1 MRTSPGATLSAI
13 GPRLAVLGALVL
25 AAVGLRAADLQ
36 DASNRGWRL
45 DDLSGSTP
53 YLAVAAGV
61 GLLVVLGVIAWA
73 MTGSRKGQLTGR
85 RRRSTWATLLLLGAG
100 ALVVVLLP
108 PRGPAAQLAGG
119 RPAPVPLPLPK
130 GHTAPAA
137 TSHSGAAVVL
147 LLLAVVLLTMFLAA
161 RGRRAPE
168 PAPEA
173 AGPELADGL
182 AAAAAVLRERPADD
196 PRQRVVAA
204 YAAFEQA
211 LAGRGLQRGAAGTP
225 TALLQRAVD
234 GGAPEGPAEAL
245 TRLFGAARFGAAP
258 VSEADVDAAAVAL
271 RDLLAAGAGSSR
283 SGAARSGAVRSGAA
297 RAGAAR

>member
-13 GPRLAVLGALVL
+13 GLRLAVLGALVL

-36 DASNRGWRL
+36 GASNRGWRL

-53 YLAVAAGV
+53 YLAVAGGV
-61 GLLVVLGVIAWA
+61 GLLVVLAVIAWA
-73 MTGSRKGQLTGR
+73 MTGSRKGQLPGR

-108 PRGPAAQLAGG
+108 PRGPAGQLAGG
-119 RPAPVPLPLPK
+119 RPAPVPLPK
-130 GHTAPAA
+130 GRAAPAA

-147 LLLAVVLLTMFLAA
+147 LLLAVVLLTVFLAA

-168 PAPEA
+168 PAPEAA

-196 PRQRVVAA
+196 PRERVVAA

-234 GGAPEGPAEAL
+234 GGAPAGPAGAL

-258 VSEADVDAAAVAL
+258 VSEADVDAAEVAL
-271 RDLLAAGAGSSR
+271 RALLASGAGSSR
-283 SGAARSGAVRSGAA
+283 SGAPRSGAA
-297 RAGAAR
+297 RSGTAR

>member
-1 MRTSPGATLSAI
+1 MRTSPGATLSVI
-13 GPRLAVLGALVL
+13 GLRLAVLGALVL

-36 DASNRGWRL
+36 GASNRGWRL

-53 YLAVAAGV
+53 YLAVAGGV

-73 MTGSRKGQLTGR
+73 MTGSRKGQPPGR
-85 RRRSTWATLLLLGAG
+85 GRSTWAALLLLGAG

-108 PRGPAAQLAGG
+108 PRGPAGQLAGG
-119 RPAPVPLPLPK
+119 RAAPVPLPLPT
-130 GHTAPAA
+130 GRAAPAA
-137 TSHSGAAVVL
+137 TSHSGAALAL
-147 LLLAVVLLTMFLAA
+147 LLLAVVLLTVFLAA

-196 PRQRVVAA
+196 PRERVVAA

-225 TALLQRAVD
+225 AALLQRAVD
-234 GGAPEGPAEAL
+234 GGAPEGPAGAL
-245 TRLFGAARFGAAP
+245 TRLFGAARFGAAS
-258 VSEADVDAAAVAL
+258 VSEADVDEAEVAL
-271 RDLLAAGAGSSR
+271 RALLAAGAGSSR

-297 RAGAAR
+297 RSGAAR

>member
-13 GPRLAVLGALVL
+13 GLRLAVLGALVL

-36 DASNRGWRL
+36 GASNRGWRL

-53 YLAVAAGV
+53 YLAVAGGV
-61 GLLVVLGVIAWA
+61 GLLVVLAVIAWA
-73 MTGSRKGQLTGR
+73 MTGSRKVQLPGR

-108 PRGPAAQLAGG
+108 PRGPAGQLAGG
-119 RPAPVPLPLPK
+119 GAAPVPLPK
-130 GHTAPAA
+130 GRAAPAA

-147 LLLAVVLLTMFLAA
+147 LLLAVVLLTVFLAA

-196 PRQRVVAA
+196 PRERVVAA

-234 GGAPEGPAEAL
+234 GGAPAGPAGAL

-258 VSEADVDAAAVAL
+258 VSEADVDAAEVAL
-271 RDLLAAGAGSSR
+271 RALLASGAGSSR
-283 SGAARSGAVRSGAA
+283 SGAPRSGAA
-297 RAGAAR
+297 R

>member
-13 GPRLAVLGALVL
+13 GLRLAVLGALVL

-36 DASNRGWRL
+36 GASNRGWRL

-53 YLAVAAGV
+53 YLAVVGGV
-61 GLLVVLGVIAWA
+61 GLLVVLAVIAWA
-73 MTGSRKGQLTGR
+73 MTGSRKGQLPGR

-108 PRGPAAQLAGG
+108 PRGPAGQLVGG
-119 RPAPVPLPLPK
+119 RAAPVPLPK
-130 GHTAPAA
+130 GRAAPAA
-137 TSHSGAAVVL
+137 ASHSGAAVVL
-147 LLLAVVLLTMFLAA
+147 LLLAVVLLTVFLAA
-161 RGRRAPE
+161 RGRRASE

-196 PRQRVVAA
+196 PRERVVVA

-234 GGAPEGPAEAL
+234 GGAPAGPAGAL

-258 VSEADVDAAAVAL
+258 VSEADVDAAEVAL
-271 RDLLAAGAGSSR
+271 RALLASGAGSRSGAPQ
-283 SGAARSGAVRSGAA
+283 SGAARSGTA
-297 RAGAAR
+297 R

>member
-13 GPRLAVLGALVL
+13 GLRLAVLGALVL

-36 DASNRGWRL
+36 GASNRGWRL

-53 YLAVAAGV
+53 YLAVAGGV
-61 GLLVVLGVIAWA
+61 GLLVVLAVIAWA
-73 MTGSRKGQLTGR
+73 MTGSRKGQLPGR

-108 PRGPAAQLAGG
+108 PRGPAGQLAGG
-119 RPAPVPLPLPK
+119 RAAPVPLPK
-130 GHTAPAA
+130 GRAAPAA

-147 LLLAVVLLTMFLAA
+147 LLLAVVLLTVFLAA

-168 PAPEA
+168 PAPEAA

-196 PRQRVVAA
+196 PRERVVAA

-234 GGAPEGPAEAL
+234 GGAPAGPAGAL

-258 VSEADVDAAAVAL
+258 VSEADVDAAEVAL
-271 RDLLAAGAGSSR
+271 RALLASGAASSRSGAPR
-283 SGAARSGAVRSGAA
+283 SGAARSGTA
-297 RAGAAR
+297 R

>member
-13 GPRLAVLGALVL
+13 GLRLAVLGALVL

-36 DASNRGWRL
+36 GASNRGWRL

-53 YLAVAAGV
+53 YLAVAGGV
-61 GLLVVLGVIAWA
+61 GLLVVLAVIAWA
-73 MTGSRKGQLTGR
+73 MTGSRKGQLPGR

-108 PRGPAAQLAGG
+108 PRGPAGQLAGG
-119 RPAPVPLPLPK
+119 RAAPVPLPK
-130 GHTAPAA
+130 GRAAPAA

-147 LLLAVVLLTMFLAA
+147 LLLAVVLLTVFLAA
-161 RGRRAPE
+161 RGRRASE
-168 PAPEA
+168 PAPEAA

-196 PRQRVVAA
+196 PRERVVAA

-234 GGAPEGPAEAL
+234 GGAPAGPAGAL

-258 VSEADVDAAAVAL
+258 VSEADVDAAEVAL
-271 RDLLAAGAGSSR
+271 RALLASGAGSSR
-283 SGAARSGAVRSGAA
+283 SGAPQSGAA
-297 RAGAAR
+297 RSGTAR

>member
-13 GPRLAVLGALVL
+13 GLRLAVLGALVL

-36 DASNRGWRL
+36 GASNRGWRL

-53 YLAVAAGV
+53 YLAVAGGV
-61 GLLVVLGVIAWA
+61 GLLVVLAVIAWA
-73 MTGSRKGQLTGR
+73 MTGSRKGQLPGR

-108 PRGPAAQLAGG
+108 PRGPAGQLAGG
-119 RPAPVPLPLPK
+119 RAAPVPLPK
-130 GHTAPAA
+130 GRAAPAA

-147 LLLAVVLLTMFLAA
+147 LLLAVVLLTVFLAA

-168 PAPEA
+168 PAPEAA

-196 PRQRVVAA
+196 PRERVVAA

-234 GGAPEGPAEAL
+234 GGAPAGPAGAL

-258 VSEADVDAAAVAL
+258 VSEADVDAAEVAL
-271 RDLLAAGAGSSR
+271 RALLASGAGSSR
-283 SGAARSGAVRSGAA
+283 SGAPQSGAA
-297 RAGAAR
+297 RSGTAR

>member
-13 GPRLAVLGALVL
+13 GLRLAVLGALVL

-36 DASNRGWRL
+36 GASNRGWRL

-53 YLAVAAGV
+53 YLAVAGGV
-61 GLLVVLGVIAWA
+61 GLLVVLAVIAWA
-73 MTGSRKGQLTGR
+73 MTGSRKGQLPGR

-108 PRGPAAQLAGG
+108 PRGPAGQLAGG
-119 RPAPVPLPLPK
+119 RAAPVPLPK
-130 GHTAPAA
+130 GRAAPAA

-147 LLLAVVLLTMFLAA
+147 LLLAVVLLTVFLAA

-196 PRQRVVAA
+196 PRERVVAA

-234 GGAPEGPAEAL
+234 GGAPAGPAGAL

-258 VSEADVDAAAVAL
+258 VGEADVDAAEVAL
-271 RDLLAAGAGSSR
+271 RALLASGAGSSR
-283 SGAARSGAVRSGAA
+283 SGAPQSGAA
-297 RAGAAR
+297 RSGTAR

>member
-13 GPRLAVLGALVL
+13 GLRLAVLGALVL

-36 DASNRGWRL
+36 GASNRGWRL

-53 YLAVAAGV
+53 SLAVAGGV

-73 MTGSRKGQLTGR
+73 MTGSRKGQPPGR

-108 PRGPAAQLAGG
+108 PHGPAGQLAGG
-119 RPAPVPLPLPK
+119 RAAPGPLPLPT
-130 GHTAPAA
+130 GRAAPVVR
-137 TSHSGAAVVL
+137 SHSGAAVVL
-147 LLLAVVLLTMFLAA
+147 LLLAVVLLTVFLAA

-168 PAPEA
+168 PAPDA

-196 PRQRVVAA
+196 PRERVVAA

-225 TALLQRAVD
+225 AALLQRAVD
-234 GGAPEGPAEAL
+234 GGAPEGPAQAL
-245 TRLFGAARFGAAP
+245 TGLFGAARFGAAP
-258 VSEADVDAAAVAL
+258 VSEADVDEAEVAL
-271 RDLLAAGAGSSR
+271 RALLAADARSPQ
-283 SGAARSGAVRSGAA
+283 SGAAR
-297 RAGAAR
+297 

>member
-13 GPRLAVLGALVL
+13 GLRLAVLGALVL
-25 AAVGLRAADLQ
+25 AVVGLRAADLQ
-36 DASNRGWRL
+36 GASNRGWRL

-53 YLAVAAGV
+53 YLAVAGGV

-73 MTGSRKGQLTGR
+73 MTGSRKGQLSGR

-108 PRGPAAQLAGG
+108 PRGPAGQLAGG
-119 RPAPVPLPLPK
+119 RAAPVPLPK
-130 GHTAPAA
+130 GRAAPAA

-147 LLLAVVLLTMFLAA
+147 LLLAVVLLTVFLAA

-168 PAPEA
+168 PAPEAA

-196 PRQRVVAA
+196 PRERVVAA

-234 GGAPEGPAEAL
+234 GGAPAGPAGAL

-258 VSEADVDAAAVAL
+258 VSEADVDAAEVAL
-271 RDLLAAGAGSSR
+271 RALLASGAGSSR
-283 SGAARSGAVRSGAA
+283 SGAPQSGAA
-297 RAGAAR
+297 RSGTAR

>member
-53 YLAVAAGV
+53 YLAVAGGV

-73 MTGSRKGQLTGR
+73 MTGSRKGQPPG
-85 RRRSTWATLLLLGAG
+85 RRRSTWAALLLLGAG

-119 RPAPVPLPLPK
+119 RAAPVPLPLSK
-130 GHTAPAA
+130 GRAAPAA
-137 TSHSGAAVVL
+137 TSLSGAAVVL
-147 LLLAVVLLTMFLAA
+147 RWLAVVLLPVFLAA

-196 PRQRVVAA
+196 PRERVVAA

-234 GGAPEGPAEAL
+234 GGAPAGPAGAL
-245 TRLFGAARFGAAP
+245 TRLFGAARFGAAS
-258 VSEADVDAAAVAL
+258 VSEADVDEAEVAL
-271 RDLLAAGAGSSR
+271 RALLASGAGWSR
-283 SGAARSGAVRSGAA
+283 SGAPQSGAARSGTA
-297 RAGAAR
+297 R

>member
-13 GPRLAVLGALVL
+13 GLRLAVLGALVL

-36 DASNRGWRL
+36 GASNRGWRL

-53 YLAVAAGV
+53 YLAVAGGV
-61 GLLVVLGVIAWA
+61 GLLVVLAVIAWA
-73 MTGSRKGQLTGR
+73 MTGSRKGQLPGR

-108 PRGPAAQLAGG
+108 PRGPAGQLAGG
-119 RPAPVPLPLPK
+119 RAAPVPLPK
-130 GHTAPAA
+130 GRAAPAA

-147 LLLAVVLLTMFLAA
+147 LLLAVVLLTVFLAA

-196 PRQRVVAA
+196 PRERVVAA

-234 GGAPEGPAEAL
+234 GGAPAGPAGAL

-258 VSEADVDAAAVAL
+258 VSEADVDAAEVAL
-271 RDLLAAGAGSSR
+271 RALLASGAASSRSGAPR
-283 SGAARSGAVRSGAA
+283 SGAARSGTA
-297 RAGAAR
+297 R

>member
-13 GPRLAVLGALVL
+13 GLRLAVLGALVL

-36 DASNRGWRL
+36 GASNRGWRL

-53 YLAVAAGV
+53 YLAVAGGV
-61 GLLVVLGVIAWA
+61 GLLVVLAVIAWA
-73 MTGSRKGQLTGR
+73 MTGSRKGQLPGR

-108 PRGPAAQLAGG
+108 PRGPAGQLAGG
-119 RPAPVPLPLPK
+119 RAAPVPLPK
-130 GHTAPAA
+130 GRAAPAA

-147 LLLAVVLLTMFLAA
+147 LLLAVVLLTVFLAA

-168 PAPEA
+168 PAPEAA

-196 PRQRVVAA
+196 PRERVVAA

-234 GGAPEGPAEAL
+234 GGAPAGPAGAL
-245 TRLFGAARFGAAP
+245 TRLFGAARVGAAP
-258 VSEADVDAAAVAL
+258 VSEADVDAAEVAL
-271 RDLLAAGAGSSR
+271 RALLASGAGSSR
-283 SGAARSGAVRSGAA
+283 SGAPQSGAA
-297 RAGAAR
+297 RSGTAR